1 MSFSWDAWTVKTS
14 GYATKTVLWIP
25 SNHGQIMPGK
35 YGRGGGKMSDEMMSG
50 MWGFL
55 FCLPAAVVLFFW
67 YLHDEK
73 IRRRRK

>member
-1 MSFSWDAWTVKTS
+1 
-14 GYATKTVLWIP
+14 
-25 SNHGQIMPGK
+25 
-35 YGRGGGKMSDEMMSG
+35 MSDEMMSG